1 MNEKIPKPMLNALA
15 REAAPADHPSADVLA
30 AFVEHALA
38 KGEKQSVTDH
48 LARCEECREIVF
60 LTSDATEEEVQEP
73 AGKLVAAAAL
83 GEQDHP
89 AVEQAAASIQ
99 RPFAAAEPR
108 WRSTSKWVWA
118 VPVAAMFLLGAGY
131 LLRKSYV
138 AAPAEREIA
147 SKTVPE
153 KASGP
158 PEQLPEATP
167 ALPAPAAAAPSP
179 AAKGRPQMAP
189 ATTPPAQ
196 KAPTVNADV
205 IAMNSAA
212 PAPAGRATVHVKSAP
227 PQSSP
232 EAPVIAIGGAVAGTA
247 PTAPRANGFAPTT
260 GETDRQYRAA
270 DSLNLS
276 VNRALAGA
284 VRTAHPGW
292 RVTLQGHL
300 EHLMS
305 EGWSRVLADQ
315 TSAFRAVSVIGN
327 DVWAG
332 GNDGMLFHSGDGGE
346 HWNRLSIPSA
356 SGTETVTIVSIRFDD
371 AQHGVV
377 VADTGASYSTT
388 DGGVTW
394 TKQ

>member
-30 AFVEHALA
+30 AFVEYALA
-38 KGEKQSVTDH
+38 ESEKQSVTDH

-60 LTSDATEEEVQEP
+60 LTRDATEEEVQEP
-73 AGKLVAAAAL
+73 AGKLVAAAL

-89 AVEQAAASIQ
+89 VVEQAVASIQ
-99 RPFAAAEPR
+99 RPVAAAKPR
-108 WRSTSKWVWA
+108 WRSTNRWIWA

-138 AAPAEREIA
+138 AKPAEREIA

-153 KASGP
+153 EAPRKQS
-158 PEQLPEATP
+158 PEATP
-167 ALPAPAAAAPSP
+167 APPAPAAKA
-179 AAKGRPQMAP
+179 RPKMAP
-189 ATTPPAQ
+189 VTTPAAQ
-196 KAPTVNADV
+196 KAPTVNPDV
-205 IAMNSAA
+205 VAMNSAA
-212 PAPAGRATVHVKSAP
+212 PAPAGRATAHAKSAP
-227 PQSSP
+227 PQPSP
-232 EAPVIAIGGAVAGTA
+232 ETPVIAIGGAVAGTA
-247 PTAPRANGFAPTT
+247 PTPPRANGFAPTT

-327 DVWAG
+327 EVWAG
-332 GNDGMLFHSGDGGE
+332 GNDGMLFHSGDGGVQ
-346 HWNRLSIPSA
+346 WNRLSIPSA
-356 SGTETVTIVSIRFDD
+356 SDTETVTIVSIRFDD
-371 AQHGVV
+371 TQHGVV

>member
-38 KGEKQSVTDH
+38 EGEKQSVTDH

-60 LTSDATEEEVQEP
+60 LTSDATEEEVQN
-73 AGKLVAAAAL
+73 
-83 GEQDHP
+83 Q
-89 AVEQAAASIQ
+89 QASWCV
-99 RPFAAAEPR
+99 AAEPR

-167 ALPAPAAAAPSP
+167 APPAPAAAAPSP
-179 AAKGRPQMAP
+179 AAKGRPKMAP

-212 PAPAGRATVHVKSAP
+212 PAPAGRATVHVKPAP
-227 PQSSP
+227 PQPSP
-232 EAPVIAIGGAVAGTA
+232 EAPVIAIGGAVAGTS
-247 PTAPRANGFAPTT
+247 PTAPKANGFAATI

-300 EHLMS
+300 EHLMF

-315 TSAFRAVSVIGN
+315 PSAFRTVSVIGN

-332 GNDGMLFHSGDGGE
+332 GNDGMLFHSSDGGE

-356 SGTETVTIVSIRFDD
+356 SGTERVTIVSIRFDN

-377 VADTGASYSTT
+377 VADTGASYSTM

>member
-38 KGEKQSVTDH
+38 EGEKQSVTDH

-83 GEQDHP
+83 GEQDHLV
-89 AVEQAAASIQ
+89 VEQAGASIQ
-99 RPFAAAEPR
+99 HPVAAAKPR

-138 AAPAEREIA
+138 AAPAAREIA
-147 SKTVPE
+147 SKTAPE

-167 ALPAPAAAAPSP
+167 APPAPGAAAPSP
-179 AAKGRPQMAP
+179 VAKAQPRTAP
-189 ATTPPAQ
+189 ATSVLSQ
-196 KAPTVNADV
+196 RSQSFSGNVNA
-205 IAMNSAA
+205 MNT
-212 PAPAGRATVHVKSAP
+212 PAPAESETERAKLTPAKPLPQAP
-227 PQSSP
+227 LM
-232 EAPVIAIGGAVAGTA
+232 AIGGAMAGAAPVA
-247 PTAPRANGFAPTT
+247 PPPRNSFAPAT
-260 GETDRQYRAA
+260 GETDRQFPA
-270 DSLNLS
+270 DSLSLS
-276 VNRALAGA
+276 VNRALVGA

-332 GNDGMLFHSGDGGE
+332 GNDGMLFHSGDGGV

-377 VADTGASYSTT
+377 VADTGASYGTT

-394 TKQ
+394 TKR

>member
-15 REAAPADHPSADVLA
+15 REAAPADHLSADVLA

-38 KGEKQSVTDH
+38 EAEKQSVTDH

-83 GEQDHP
+83 GQQDHP
-89 AVEQAAASIQ
+89 VVEQAAAASIQ
-99 RPFAAAEPR
+99 RPVAAAKPR

-153 KASGP
+153 KASGRR
-158 PEQLPEATP
+158 EQLPEATP
-167 ALPAPAAAAPSP
+167 APPAPAAAAPSP
-179 AAKGRPQMAP
+179 AAKGRPRMAP

-205 IAMNSAA
+205 IAMNSTA

-227 PQSSP
+227 PQPSP
-232 EAPVIAIGGAVAGTA
+232 EAPVIAVAGTA

-260 GETDRQYRAA
+260 GETDQQYRAA

-327 DVWAG
+327 EVWAG
-332 GNDGMLFHSGDGGE
+332 GNDGMLFHSGDGGV

-356 SGTETVTIVSIRFDD
+356 SGTETVTIMSIRFDD

>member
-1 MNEKIPKPMLNALA
+1 MNQKIPKPMLDTLA

-30 AFVEHALA
+30 AFVERALVE
-38 KGEKQSVTDH
+38 GEKQLVTDH
-48 LARCEECREIVF
+48 LARCAECREVVF

-89 AVEQAAASIQ
+89 VVEQAAASIR
-99 RPFAAAEPR
+99 RPVAAAKPR

-138 AAPAEREIA
+138 AAPAVREIA

-153 KASGP
+153 KASGR

-167 ALPAPAAAAPSP
+167 TPPAP
-179 AAKGRPQMAP
+179 AAKGRPKMAP

-212 PAPAGRATVHVKSAP
+212 PAPAGRATVQLKSAP
-227 PQSSP
+227 PQPSP

-247 PTAPRANGFAPTT
+247 PIAPRANGFAPTT

-332 GNDGMLFHSGDGGE
+332 GNDGMLFHSGDGGV

-371 AQHGVV
+371 AQHSVV
-377 VADTGASYSTT
+377 VAGIGASYSTT